1 MNSLRNRL
9 AFSLVEVVLALAILS
24 FAFTTIASLLP
35 IGLRSNQS
43 TVQQSRAANLLSMLD
58 SDLRNTYPGAN
69 SGNSQ
74 TFGLTLPYKFVSS
87 TSTRV
92 VLKTTSDITTT
103 IPVTTLSNAYT
114 TGVSDNDAA
123 VTLSSSPTP
132 YQASV
137 IYTSV
142 PATST
147 SGSSIQARLVIS
159 WPATSS
165 SAVPVSQLVTGSGY
179 VESFVTFPAP

>member
-1 MNSLRNRL
+1 MNSPLRNRP

-43 TVQQSRAANLLSMLD
+43 TVQQSRAANLLSLLD

-69 SGNSQ
+69 LGNSQ
-74 TFGLTLPYKFVSS
+74 TFGLTLPYKLVSG
-87 TSTRV
+87 RV
-92 VLKTTSDITTT
+92 ALKTTSDITTV
-103 IPVTTLSNAYT
+103 PVTILSSAYT

-123 VTLSSSPTP
+123 VALSNSPTP

-165 SAVPVSQLVTGSGY
+165 STVPVSQLVTGSGY